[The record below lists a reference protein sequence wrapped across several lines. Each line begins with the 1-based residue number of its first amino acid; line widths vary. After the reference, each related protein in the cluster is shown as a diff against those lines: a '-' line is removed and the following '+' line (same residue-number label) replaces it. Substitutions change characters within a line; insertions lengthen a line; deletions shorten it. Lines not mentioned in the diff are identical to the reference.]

1 MSKLSWAVVVCALSF
16 LPSCA
21 TTNASSEPGGA
32 DEDVVEQ
39 YDDQLHV
46 TDIKVGD
53 GETAT
58 NGSTVTVHYRG
69 TLTDTT
75 VFDSSY
81 TREPLTFKLGAR
93 RVIRGWDQGLVGMRV
108 GGKRTLVIP
117 PSLGYGSKAK
127 PNIPPNSHLIF
138 EVELLAV
145 QP

>member
-1 MSKLSWAVVVCALSF
+1 MRALACCLLVCLSACRTT
-16 LPSCA
+16 A
-21 TTNASSEPGGA
+21 TAAAP

-39 YDDQLHV
+39 YDDELHV
-46 TDIKVGD
+46 TDLVVGT

-58 NGSTVTVHYRG
+58 VGATVTVHYRG

-81 TREPLTFKLGAR
+81 ARAPLTFRLGAR
-93 RVIRGWDQGLVGMRV
+93 RVIRGWDQGLVGMKV
-108 GGKRTLVIP
+108 GGKRALVVP
-117 PSLGYGSKAK
+117 PRLGYGGRTREG
-127 PNIPPNSHLIF
+127 IPANSHLLF

>member
-1 MSKLSWAVVVCALSF
+1 MRALTLGAVLLLAACRTDGSA
-16 LPSCA
+16 
-21 TTNASSEPGGA
+21 ASP

-39 YDDQLHV
+39 YDDELHF
-46 TDIKVGD
+46 TDTRVGT

-81 TREPLTFKLGAR
+81 TREPLVFQLGTR
-93 RVIRGWDQGLVGMRV
+93 RVIRGWDQGLLGMRV

-117 PSLGYGSKAK
+117 PRLAYGSKSK
-127 PNIPPNSHLIF
+127 PGIPANSHLIF
-138 EVELLAV
+138 EVELLALE
-145 QP
+145 P

>member
-1 MSKLSWAVVVCALSF
+1 MQVTDVVVG
-16 LPSCA
+16 
-21 TTNASSEPGGA
+21 T
-32 DEDVVEQ
+32 
-39 YDDQLHV
+39 
-46 TDIKVGD
+46 
-53 GETAT
+53 GEKAV
-58 NGSTVTVHYRG
+58 NGSTITVHYRG

-108 GGKRTLVIP
+108 GGKRTLVVP
-117 PSLGYGSKAK
+117 PRLGYGSKTK
-127 PNIPPNSHLIF
+127 PNIPANSHLIF